1 MSVAA
6 GAGITVRRWRDDPVA
21 NGWIALPLTL
31 FAPAASAQM
40 LLGAT
45 VTETTLTVLLA
56 MMAFILAIVLVLYR
70 RQRILTALLREESR
84 TDHLT
89 HIPNRRYFFEVLD
102 SNIALA
108 SRYGQ
113 PLCLAVLDVDHF
125 KEVNDTYGH
134 TVGDKVLVGIAGSLQ
149 SRLRRSDSLGRLG
162 GEEFAVQ
169 LPITSLSAGATIA
182 ERLRQHIAELEFPDL
197 NPPLAVSCSIGVAVF
212 AADMSAEAL
221 YHEAD
226 SALYRAKEGGRNR
239 IVLADAGSERQSSC
253 TSAAP
258 ATAVSG

>member
-1 MSVAA
+1 
-6 GAGITVRRWRDDPVA
+6 
-21 NGWIALPLTL
+21 
-31 FAPAASAQM
+31 M

-56 MMAFILAIVLVLYR
+56 MMAFTLAVVLVLYR
-70 RQRILTALLREESR
+70 RQRVLTALLREESR

-102 SNIALA
+102 SNIAMA
-108 SRYGQ
+108 SRHGQ

-134 TVGDKVLVGIAGSLQ
+134 TVGDRVLSGIAGSLQ
-149 SRLRRSDSLGRLG
+149 TRLRRSDSVGRLG

-169 LPITSLSAGATIA
+169 LPMTSLGAGAIIA
-182 ERLRQHIAELEFPDL
+182 ERLRQHIAALEFPEL

-221 YHEAD
+221 YHQAD
-226 SALYRAKEGGRNR
+226 TALYRAKEGGRNR
-239 IVLADAGSERQSSC
+239 IVLADPVAGGPGSS
-253 TSAAP
+253 TAQAIP
-258 ATAVSG
+258 ATAASV